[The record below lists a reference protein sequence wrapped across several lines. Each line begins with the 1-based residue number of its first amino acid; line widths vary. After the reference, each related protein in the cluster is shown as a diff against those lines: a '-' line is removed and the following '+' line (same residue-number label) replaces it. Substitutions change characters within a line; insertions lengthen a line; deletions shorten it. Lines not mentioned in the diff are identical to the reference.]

1 MSELPPQ
8 VIELRTPN
16 FVLRTLQPGDEG
28 PALESWTLDPIVAE
42 MMNAELKTWSIER
55 QRSFFATGLSR
66 RDRRFIGI
74 FPAGSAVPIGVF
86 IIKLHVS
93 KGTFVISTLI
103 GDRNWR
109 GKNVITECA
118 DEIYRLLFMKTGFH
132 KGKANVLP
140 TNKAMIWLMAQS
152 AWRRE
157 GRLRN
162 HLRNSANGE
171 RMDVFIYGLLKPLWL
186 DYITRK
192 ERKAAP
198 PSDGAQI

>member
-8 VIELRTPN
+8 FIELRTPN

-28 PALESWTLDPIVAE
+28 PELESWTLDPIVAE

-86 IIKLHVS
+86 IIKLNVP

-109 GKNVITECA
+109 GKNVTTECA
-118 DEIYRLLFMKTGFH
+118 DQIYRLMFVNHRFWKA
-132 KGKANVLP
+132 KANILP
-140 TNKAMIWLMAQS
+140 SNKAMIWLLS
-152 AWRRE
+152 RGPWKRE
-157 GRLRN
+157 GRLRD
-162 HLRNSANGE
+162 HLRNSATGE
-171 RMDVFIYGLLKPLWL
+171 RMDVLVYALLKPAWQA
-186 DYITRK
+186 YIATL
-192 ERKAAP
+192 ELQ
-198 PSDGAQI
+198 SDAMLTGDTA

>member
-1 MSELPPQ
+1 VSELPPQ
-8 VIELRTPN
+8 IIELRTPN

-28 PALESWTLDPIVAE
+28 PELESWTLDPIVAE

-66 RDRRFIGI
+66 PDRRFIGI

-86 IIKLHVS
+86 IIKLNVS
-93 KGTFVISTLI
+93 KGTFVVSTLI
-103 GDRNWR
+103 GDKSWR

-118 DEIYRLLFMKTGFH
+118 DEIYRLLFMETGFH

-157 GRLRN
+157 GRLRK
-162 HLRNSANGE
+162 HLSNSTNKE
-171 RMDVFIYGLLKPLWL
+171 RLDVLVYGLLKPLWL
-186 DYITRK
+186 DFITRK
-192 ERKAAP
+192 KRE
-198 PSDGAQI
+198 GAQANDGVQI

>member
-1 MSELPPQ
+1 MSELPPL

-109 GKNVITECA
+109 GKNVTTECA
-118 DEIYRLLFMKTGFH
+118 DQIYRLMFVNHSFWKA
-132 KGKANVLP
+132 KANILP
-140 TNKAMIWLMAQS
+140 SNKAMLWLLS
-152 AWRRE
+152 RGPWKRE
-157 GRLRN
+157 GRLHQ
-162 HLRNSANGE
+162 HLRNSATGE
-171 RMDVFIYGLLKPLWL
+171 RMDVLVFGLLKPDWQEHL
-186 DYITRK
+186 TRLGQS
-192 ERKAAP
+192 P
-198 PSDGAQI
+198 DGAAV